1 MPRVVVDANVLVSA
15 FIRPDSTPRRVL
27 EKFLEGSFELLLA
40 PEIVAQL
47 RRALGYEK
55 VKRYLGVSTD
65 EIEASIVALQASA
78 VPVVP
83 KDVPRVVPDDP
94 DDDVYIAVALEGMAD
109 YIVSGDK
116 HLLDLG
122 SHEDIAI
129 VTPAAFIALIER
141 S

>member
-1 MPRVVVDANVLVSA
+1 MVDANVFVSA
-15 FIRPDSTPRRVL
+15 FMRPDSAPRRVL
-27 EKFLEGSFELLLA
+27 EKFLDGSFDLLLA

-47 RRALGYEK
+47 ERALGYEK
-55 VKRYLGVSTD
+55 VQRYLGVSTD
-65 EIEASIVALQASA
+65 EIEASIVALQTSA

-83 KDVPRVVPDDP
+83 KHVPRGGPDDP
-94 DDDVYIAVALEGMAD
+94 DDDIYIAVALEGMAD

-122 SHEDIAI
+122 SHEGIAI
-129 VTPAAFIALIER
+129 VTAAAFVALIER